1 LARLLRVR
9 ERIPTDE
16 NTNRSPDDRET
27 DPHEHHTSTVRGKK
41 PGDRY
46 VRLVRSTDVPT
57 TAKDSYYYVAEQ
69 TMPQTMVGRFMRRA
83 RRILI
88 GRPLETS
95 QAIHQRL
102 SKVQALAVFSSDAL
116 SSTAYA
122 TEEILLILVLAGS
135 LAYNYV
141 IPIGLAIAALLAIV
155 VFSYRQTVHAYPQGG
170 GAYIVTKDNLGR
182 SPSLL
187 AASALLTDYILTVAV
202 SISAGVAAITSAF
215 EGTRPYAVEIA
226 VAAII
231 LITTANLRGLTESGR
246 IFAIP
251 TYLFIFGMAVLII
264 LGFAGW
270 LGIGITPHSVVD
282 NFPPAT
288 HALTLFLIL
297 RAFASGCAALT
308 GVEAISD
315 GVPAFKEPQDQ
326 NAAKTLVAMG
336 LILGSMFLGVT
347 FLSQHYHLIPVANQ
361 TLISQLA
368 RVVVGNSPFYYFIQV
383 STAAILLLAA
393 NTSFAD
399 FPRLAYFLARDR
411 FLPHQFTFR
420 GDRLGYSTG
429 IAALALT
436 SSALVIIFG
445 ASVSRLI
452 PLYAVGVFIS
462 FTLSQASM
470 TYRWWKTEPA
480 KRNKLAMFIN
490 GLGAFTTGIVA
501 IIIITTK
508 FAGGAWIILLLLP
521 IIIVNLLAIRN
532 HYDSVANQLR
542 LSINQIRN
550 RPVTWTREAATV
562 VAVDRLNRA
571 AIRAIDYAQNVS
583 RDVTVVHVSDDPT
596 DANEMREKWNE
607 SGIQLP
613 LVIIESPYR
622 ELLGPLVNY
631 IEELHREKGG
641 NTLTVVLPE
650 FVPAHLYELFLHNQT
665 AWRLRTALWSHPG
678 IAVTSVPYHLK
689 R

>member
-1 LARLLRVR
+1 MARLLRVR

>member
-1 LARLLRVR
+1 
-9 ERIPTDE
+9 
-16 NTNRSPDDRET
+16 
-27 DPHEHHTSTVRGKK
+27 
-41 PGDRY
+41 
-46 VRLVRSTDVPT
+46 
-57 TAKDSYYYVAEQ
+57 
-69 TMPQTMVGRFMRRA
+69 MPQTMVGRFMRRA

-613 LVIIESPYR
+613 LV
-622 ELLGPLVNY
+622 
-631 IEELHREKGG
+631 
-641 NTLTVVLPE
+641 
-650 FVPAHLYELFLHNQT
+650 
-665 AWRLRTALWSHPG
+665 
-678 IAVTSVPYHLK
+678 
-689 R
+689 

>member
-1 LARLLRVR
+1 MS
-9 ERIPTDE
+9 E
-16 NTNRSPDDRET
+16 
-27 DPHEHHTSTVRGKK
+27 
-41 PGDRY
+41 
-46 VRLVRSTDVPT
+46 PT
-57 TAKDSYYYVAEQ
+57 T
-69 TMPQTMVGRFMRRA
+69 PQTWVGRALRSVRRV
-83 RRILI
+83 LI

-95 QAIHQRL
+95 QAAHQHL
-102 SKVQALAVFSSDAL
+102 SKIQALAVFSSDAL

-135 LAYNYV
+135 VAYNYV
-141 IPIGLAIAALLAIV
+141 IPIGIAIAALLAIV

-170 GAYIVTKDNLGR
+170 GSYIVTKDNLGR

-187 AASALLTDYILTVAV
+187 AASSLMTDYILTVAV

-215 EGTRPYAVEIA
+215 TGTRPYAVEIA
-226 VAAII
+226 VAAIV
-231 LITTANLRGLTESGR
+231 LIMVANLRGLQESGR

-251 TYLFIFGMAVLII
+251 TYLFVFGMGILII

-270 LGIGITPHSVVD
+270 LGIGVTPHRVVD
-282 NFPPAT
+282 TIPPAT
-288 HALTLFLIL
+288 HGLTIFLIL

-315 GVPAFKEPQDQ
+315 GVPAFKEPRDQ

-347 FLSQHYHLIPVANQ
+347 FLSQHYHLVPVANQ
-361 TLISQLA
+361 TLVSQLA
-368 RVVVGNSPFYYFIQV
+368 RVVVGTSPFYYFVQAA
-383 STAAILLLAA
+383 TAAILLLAA

-411 FLPHQFTFR
+411 FLPRQFTLR

-429 IAALALT
+429 IAVLAVA
-436 SSALVIIFG
+436 SSVLVIVFG
-445 ASVSRLI
+445 ANVSHLI

-470 TYRWWKTEPA
+470 VYRWWRAATGR
-480 KRNKLAMFIN
+480 RNYVAMFIN
-490 GLGAFTTGIVA
+490 GLGALTTGIVA
-501 IIIITTK
+501 IIIIATK
-508 FAGGAWIILLLLP
+508 FVSGAWIILLILP
-521 IIIVNLLAIRN
+521 FIIANLLAIRK
-532 HYDSVANQLR
+532 HYDSVATQLR
-542 LSINQIRN
+542 LTLEQIRN
-550 RPVTWTREAATV
+550 RPVTWTRDSATI
-562 VAVDRLNRA
+562 VALDRLNRA
-571 AIRAIDYAQNVS
+571 ALRAIDYAQTVS
-583 RDVTVVHVSDDPT
+583 GDITVVHVAEEGDE
-596 DANEMREKWNE
+596 ANEMREKWDK

-622 ELLGPLVNY
+622 EVLGPLVNY
-631 IEELHREKGG
+631 IEELHRSKGG
-641 NTLTVVLPE
+641 NTLTVILPE
-650 FVPAHLYELFLHNQT
+650 FVPAHWYEIFLHNQT
-665 AWRLRTALWSHPG
+665 AWRLRAALWSHPG

>member
-1 LARLLRVR
+1 MVGERLL
-9 ERIPTDE
+9 TDE
-16 NTNRSPDDRET
+16 NQDRSREDRSEG
-27 DPHEHHTSTVRGKK
+27 PREQHPATVRGKR

-46 VRLVRSTDVPT
+46 VRLIRSSELPSTPQ
-57 TAKDSYYYVAEQ
+57 SSFYYVSEP
-69 TMPQTMVGRFMRRA
+69 TVPETKFGRYFQRLRQ
-83 RRILI
+83 ILI

-122 TEEILLILVLAGS
+122 TEEILLILVLAGTV
-135 LAYNYV
+135 AYKYV

-182 SPSLL
+182 APSLL

-202 SISAGVAAITSAF
+202 SISAGVAAITSAV
-215 EGTRPYAVEIA
+215 EGARPIAVEIA
-226 VAAII
+226 VVSIVV
-231 LITTANLRGLTESGR
+231 ITIANLRGLRESGR
-246 IFAIP
+246 IFAVP
-251 TYLFIFGMAVLII
+251 TYLFIAGMSILLV
-264 LGFAGW
+264 LGFASWIGF
-270 LGIGITPHSVVD
+270 GITPHVVHD
-282 NFPPAT
+282 QIPPA
-288 HALTLFLIL
+288 AKSLTLFLIL
-297 RAFASGCAALT
+297 KAFASGCAALT

-336 LILGSMFLGVT
+336 LILGSLFLGIT
-347 FLSQHYHLIPVANQ
+347 FLARHYHLAPVANQ
-361 TLISQLA
+361 TLVSQLA
-368 RVVVGNSPFYYFIQV
+368 RVIAGTSPFYYFIQV
-383 STAAILLLAA
+383 ATAGILLLAA

-399 FPRLAYFLARDR
+399 FPRLSYFLARDR

-429 IAALALT
+429 IVVLMIA
-436 SSALVIIFG
+436 SSLLVILFK

-470 TYRWWKTEPA
+470 TLRWWKGEKV
-480 KRNKLAMFIN
+480 KRNNTAMLIN
-490 GLGAFTTGIVA
+490 GFGALTTGVVA
-501 IIIITTK
+501 IIIISTK
-508 FAGGAWIILLLLP
+508 FVGGAWIILMLLP
-521 IIIVNLLAIRN
+521 VIIMTLIGIRR
-532 HYDSVANQLR
+532 HYDSVSEQLR
-542 LSINQIRN
+542 LSARQIRN
-550 RPVTWTREAATV
+550 RPITWTRDSAVV
-562 VAVDRLNRA
+562 VAVDTLNRA
-571 AIRAIDYAQNVS
+571 AVRAIDYAQNVS
-583 RDVTVVHVSDDPT
+583 RDVTVVHVSDDIEE
-596 DANEMREKWNE
+596 ANALRASWGEA
-607 SGIQLP
+607 GIQLP

-631 IEELHREKGG
+631 IEQLHQEKGG
-641 NTLTVVLPE
+641 TTLTVVLPE
-650 FVPAHLYELFLHNQT
+650 FVPAHVHELFLHNQT

-678 IAVTSVPYHLK
+678 IAVTSVPYHLS

>member
-1 LARLLRVR
+1 L
-9 ERIPTDE
+9 I
-16 NTNRSPDDRET
+16 RSADLPA
-27 DPHEHHTSTVRGKK
+27 P
-41 PGDRY
+41 
-46 VRLVRSTDVPT
+46 
-57 TAKDSYYYVAEQ
+57 AKDSYYYVAEP
-69 TMPQTMVGRFMRRA
+69 TTPQTMVGRLMRRM
-83 RRILI
+83 RRVLI

-102 SKVQALAVFSSDAL
+102 SKVQALAVFSSDAV

-141 IPIGLAIAALLAIV
+141 IPIGLGIAALLAIV
-155 VFSYRQTVHAYPQGG
+155 VFSYRQTVHAYPMGG

-182 SPSLL
+182 LPSLL
-187 AASALLTDYILTVAV
+187 AASSLLTDYVLTVAV

-215 EGTRPYAVEIA
+215 ATTRPYAVEMA

-231 LITTANLRGLTESGR
+231 LITTANLRGITESGR
-246 IFAIP
+246 IFAVP

-264 LGFAGW
+264 LGFAAW
-270 LGIGITPHSVVD
+270 LGIGITPHHVTD
-282 NFPPAT
+282 TFPPAT

-297 RAFASGCAALT
+297 RAFASGCTALT

-326 NAAKTLVAMG
+326 NAAKTLIAMG

-347 FLSQHYHLIPVANQ
+347 FLSQHFHLIPVANQ
-361 TLISQLA
+361 TLVSQLA
-368 RVVVGNSPFYYFIQV
+368 RVIVGDSPFYYFVQA

-480 KRNKLAMFIN
+480 TRNHLAMFIN
-490 GLGAFTTGIVA
+490 GLGAVTTGAVA
-501 IIIITTK
+501 LIIIATK
-508 FAGGAWIILLLLP
+508 FVSGAWIILLLLP
-521 IIIVNLLAIRN
+521 LIILNLLAIRK
-532 HYDSVANQLR
+532 HYDSVSDQLR
-542 LSINQIRN
+542 LSINQIRD
-550 RPVTWTREAATV
+550 RPVSWTRESATV
-562 VAVDRLNRA
+562 VAVDQLNRA

-583 RDVTVVHVSDDPT
+583 RDVTVVHISDDSD
-596 DANEMREKWNE
+596 DANEMREIWDE

-641 NTLTVVLPE
+641 STLTVVLPE
-650 FVPAHLYELFLHNQT
+650 FVPAHLHELFLHNQT